1 MEVGWIVGMSV
12 SVLVL
17 ITGIAGLVRSSLKKS
32 KNKWPWWLILFAVFA
47 IVSGFINL
55 RIFESIS

>member
-12 SVLVL
+12 SVAVL
-17 ITGIAGLVRSSLKKS
+17 ITGIAGLIRGRQKKL
-32 KNKWPWWLILFAVFA
+32 KNKWPWVLILFAICA

-55 RIFESIS
+55 HIFT